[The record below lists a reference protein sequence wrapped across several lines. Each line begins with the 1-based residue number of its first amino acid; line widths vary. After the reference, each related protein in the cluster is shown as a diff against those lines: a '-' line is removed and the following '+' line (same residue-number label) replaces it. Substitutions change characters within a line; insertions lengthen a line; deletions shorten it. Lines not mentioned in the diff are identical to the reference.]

1 MHTCRAC
8 PQQKTCSKVHHM
20 QFKLHHTQYIMMWLH
35 SAYLCFSPSAAPHS
49 FRVSVQYLGQDMLAH
64 EVQDNSI
71 RVSYCPVAPVPPS
84 PSSEPTFHRI
94 PLPDPPCSMPSEPRQ
109 AISTLLPFME
119 KGVMLT
125 SAGGGVYAKR
135 SCQGRVF
142 WRGPHTHSS
151 VMHKMERTPEPVMV
165 FSRETFQE
173 GEESSS
179 SLYYC
184 A

>member
-1 MHTCRAC
+1 
-8 PQQKTCSKVHHM
+8 
-20 QFKLHHTQYIMMWLH
+20 MMWLH

-179 SLYYC
+179 SSLYYC